1 MKYKST
7 LLTKYLLQNISVKEE
22 ILNYLRERIR
32 EEKGNKK
39 KKKTTSINKLKETNK
54 ENGKTE

>member
-22 ILNYLRERIR
+22 IVNYLRERIR

-39 KKKTTSINKLKETNK
+39 KKKITSINKLKETNK